1 MNLATLPAGDQS
13 AAGLD
18 ATHLLISGGP
28 GAGKSALLVD
38 AVRRAINSGVPGDR
52 VLVLAPD
59 RRVARQLGA
68 RLNEPGSGIS
78 GRVPVMSYHSF
89 MQELIRRWWPL
100 VMQALGI
107 NAAAPEF
114 LPFNLAQ
121 FACLHTYRE
130 QPGNLQQLTIR
141 EQRLIVQVLSTMNLA
156 AANQLSLDEGW
167 ARVATGLGLTAGD
180 PVIQD
185 ALALTN
191 RFRQQCIDAGVMPV
205 DIQMEAAGRLLA
217 DARVRAELLERYDMI
232 AIDDLDEFVPLL
244 ARECTSLA
252 AEADRSAVT
261 FCPDGGLRWMLG
273 ASVER
278 AGDVR
283 DDLIRSGRFAHHDL
297 GDTPPRP
304 VDWLIAGIGGEI
316 SRQPETAWPLHET
329 NRPDEMTRQVV
340 AEVVRLL
347 DSGESP
353 NEIVLLIP
361 YLNSVVAGELE
372 RGFDAAGIGVQI
384 DRRWFS
390 LLDNRESR
398 ACLTVLRCVNPGMG
412 RKATAMEVADL
423 LAVLT
428 GADPVTAQRW
438 VPAIFTAS
446 TGMLR
451 EPHEREQVPRE
462 VRLLGRWGAWA
473 TNRGRLHWQL
483 ESLATRVFAPH
494 QSTSRTTLVSAC
506 NALAIEAR
514 RFLDTTPRLGL
525 GDPLEQQFFHYVD
538 SDVVSADR
546 IEMPTG
552 GVMLTTPAAFLTS
565 GRVVRHQC
573 WLDVASPS
581 WWEPPLLLLS
591 NPHVMSGAV
600 AGTVLDEDLL
610 RNRLLGRIIRNL
622 SARCSGKVHTFA
634 SLTDRTGEPLDGPLY
649 DALLAGRLLPV

>member
-1 MNLATLPAGDQS
+1 MNLATLPAGDHRP
-13 AAGLD
+13 ARLD

-28 GAGKSALLVD
+28 GAGKSGLLVD
-38 AVRRAINSGVPGDR
+38 SVRQVIASGIPGDR
-52 VLVLAPD
+52 VLVLTPD
-59 RRVARQLGA
+59 RRVARQLGS
-68 RLNEPGSGIS
+68 RLNEPGSGIT

-100 VMQALGI
+100 VMRELDI

-121 FACLHTYRE
+121 FACLHTYRQ

-156 AANQLSLDEGW
+156 AANQLTLDEGW
-167 ARVATGLGLTAGD
+167 ARVAAGLGLTAGD
-180 PVIQD
+180 PIIQD

-191 RFRQQCIDAGVMPV
+191 RFRQQCIAAGVMPV
-205 DIQMEAAGRLLA
+205 DIQMDAAGQLLA

-278 AGDVR
+278 AGEVR
-283 DDLIRSGRFAHHDL
+283 DELIRSGKFALHDL
-297 GDTPPRP
+297 GDAPPRP
-304 VDWLIAGIGGEI
+304 VDWLVAGIGGEL
-316 SRQPETAWPLHET
+316 SRPPETAWPLHET
-329 NRPDEMTRQVV
+329 NRPDEMTGKVV
-340 AEVVRLL
+340 AEVVQLL
-347 DSGESP
+347 DAGEAP
-353 NEIVLLIP
+353 GEIVLLIP

-372 RGFDAAGIGVQI
+372 RGFDAAGIDLQI

-398 ACLTVLRCVNPGMG
+398 ACLTVLRCVNPGMT

-428 GADPVTAQRW
+428 GVDPVTAQRW
-438 VPAIFTAS
+438 VPAMFTVS
-446 TGMLR
+446 SGLLR
-451 EPHEREQVPRE
+451 EPPAREHVPRE
-462 VRLLGRWGAWA
+462 VRLLGRWAERVVRMGS
-473 TNRGRLHWQL
+473 LHWQL

-494 QSTSRTTLVSAC
+494 QSTSRTALVSAC

-525 GDPLEQQFFHYVD
+525 EGPMEQQFFHYVD

-552 GVMLTTPAAFLTS
+552 GVLLTTPAAFLTS
-565 GRVVRHQC
+565 GRVVRQQC

-591 NPHVMSGAV
+591 NPHAMSGATT
-600 AGTVLDEDLL
+600 GTVLDEDLL

-622 SARCSGKVHTFA
+622 SARCTGQVHTFA
-634 SLTDRTGEPLDGPLY
+634 ALTDRTGEPLDGPLY
-649 DALLAGRLLPV
+649 DALLAGRLLPA